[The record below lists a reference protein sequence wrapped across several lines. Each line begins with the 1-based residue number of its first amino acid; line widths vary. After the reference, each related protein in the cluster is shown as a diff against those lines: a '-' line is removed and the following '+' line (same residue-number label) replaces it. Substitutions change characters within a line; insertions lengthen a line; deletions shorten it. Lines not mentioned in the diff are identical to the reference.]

1 MQIASQF
8 CKLGPCTLFLSLLL
22 FLSDL
27 AIVIIEVASD
37 FLIFGLDVL
46 QVLLASVEVV
56 LPSAAVVTAI
66 AINTQVVNDYVL
78 RKTVSDLNERF
89 CLSAV
94 PLRASDN

>member
-1 MQIASQF
+1 MQVASQF
-8 CKLGPCTLFLSLLL
+8 CELGPCTLFLSLLL

-66 AINTQVVNDYVL
+66 ATNTQVVNGHVL

>member
-8 CKLGPCTLFLSLLL
+8 CELGPCTLFLSLLL

-66 AINTQVVNDYVL
+66 AIDTQRDKSLMVMFLED
-78 RKTVSDLNERF
+78 R
-89 CLSAV
+89 
-94 PLRASDN
+94 

>member
-1 MQIASQF
+1 MQVASQF

-66 AINTQVVNDYVL
+66 ATNTQVVNGLVFW
-78 RKTVSDLNERF
+78 KTVSDLNERF
-89 CLSAV
+89 CLSSV